1 MFGAFDLDVVAGK
14 FLLQMRGLIRAF
26 CLSGNFANTDRIG
39 FFVCKL
45 STLKKNFLKIYENRN
60 WSDKYAHR

>member
-45 STLKKNFLKIYENRN
+45 STLKKNFENI
-60 WSDKYAHR
+60 